1 MLRRHKA
8 AVVIQSRQR
17 GRSARRRYRS
27 DLAAVVRLQMGLR
40 RWQVCP
46 FYNLYTWAVL
56 VALVILSA
64 SRKR

>member
-40 RWQVCP
+40 RWQVCIVYSP
-46 FYNLYTWAVL
+46 
-56 VALVILSA
+56 
-64 SRKR
+64 